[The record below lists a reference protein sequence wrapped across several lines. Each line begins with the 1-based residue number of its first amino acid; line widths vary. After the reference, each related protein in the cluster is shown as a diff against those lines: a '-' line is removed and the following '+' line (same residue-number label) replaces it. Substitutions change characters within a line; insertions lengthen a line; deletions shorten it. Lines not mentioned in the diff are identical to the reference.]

1 MKRTGDGNT
10 RARRRRNDAE
20 LAVEA
25 TAEGNSGEL
34 ARVKQNTF
42 FCHKSSFGRGLVVAS
57 LVSLFYLCLLKS
69 LLFATKKRSEET
81 F

>member
-42 FCHKSSFGRGLVVAS
+42 FCVIKV
-57 LVSLFYLCLLKS
+57 
-69 LLFATKKRSEET
+69 RSDVD
-81 F
+81 